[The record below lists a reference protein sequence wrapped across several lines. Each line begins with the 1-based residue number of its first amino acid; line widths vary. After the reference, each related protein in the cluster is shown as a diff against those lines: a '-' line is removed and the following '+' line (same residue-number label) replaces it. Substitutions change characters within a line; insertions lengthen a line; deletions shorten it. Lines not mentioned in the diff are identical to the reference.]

1 MQAPTTNDLFA
12 FPTLRAGV
20 QVENTDG
27 GIALIYGNQSCDIF
41 ADGETKEPLR
51 ALIDSMRNGNATVDD
66 LRARHRSVAA
76 SIDPLLE
83 ELDRLGLVTESRFEW
98 PTDVRSGPEFNA
110 RIRDLAVRVMRSRCN
125 SRLFSM
131 MEDGSLTREM
141 LIGYALEY
149 YYLVREAPGLIAPVM
164 SQADSRKNRQAIQ
177 RFLVSELDHDLM
189 LAESLKAAGIDTS
202 DGKLDYLVPLPS
214 TFALCAALG
223 VYAKQHPLSFKS
235 ILFLFEIPSIR
246 FNEALTAHCEKV
258 GLSKAFSAPLLTHA
272 NINDSL
278 DHEDVTAELLS
289 DLTAIS
295 REEQLVVE
303 KNVVLAIETM
313 AQQEEEII
321 DYYGRPNAV
330 IPRIFQ

>member
-1 MQAPTTNDLFA
+1 
-12 FPTLRAGV
+12 
-20 QVENTDG
+20 
-27 GIALIYGNQSCDIF
+27 
-41 ADGETKEPLR
+41 
-51 ALIDSMRNGNATVDD
+51 
-66 LRARHRSVAA
+66 
-76 SIDPLLE
+76 
-83 ELDRLGLVTESRFEW
+83 
-98 PTDVRSGPEFNA
+98 
-110 RIRDLAVRVMRSRCN
+110 
-125 SRLFSM
+125 M
-131 MEDGSLTREM
+131 MEDGSLSREV

-149 YYLVREAPGLIAPVM
+149 YYLVREAPGLIAPAL

-202 DGKLDYLVPLPS
+202 EGKLDYLVPLPS

-235 ILFLFEIPSIR
+235 ILFLFEIPSIQ
-246 FNEALTAHCEKV
+246 FNEALTAHCARV
-258 GLSKAFSAPLLTHA
+258 GLPASFAAPLLRHA

-278 DHEDVTAELLS
+278 DHEDITAELLG

-295 REEQLVVE
+295 PEEQIVVE

-313 AQQEEEII
+313 AQQEDELIA
-321 DYYGRPNAV
+321 YYGRPNAV

>member
-1 MQAPTTNDLFA
+1 MQAPTTNDLFT

-20 QVENTDG
+20 EVENTDD

-51 ALIDSMRNGNATVDD
+51 ALIDSMRKGNATVDD

-83 ELDRLGLVTESRFEW
+83 ELDRLGLVTESKFEW

-110 RIRDLAVRVMRSRCN
+110 RIRDLAVRAMRSRCN

-131 MEDGSLTREM
+131 MEEGALTREM

-149 YYLVREAPGLIAPVM
+149 YYLVREAPGLIAPVI

-246 FNEALTAHCEKV
+246 FNEALTAHCAKV
-258 GLSKAFSAPLLTHA
+258 GLPKAFSAPLLTHA

>member
-1 MQAPTTNDLFA
+1 MQAPSTNDLFR

-20 QVENTDG
+20 KVEDTGDA
-27 GIALIYGNQSCDIF
+27 IALIYGNQSCDIS
-41 ADGETKEPLR
+41 ADRESKEPLR
-51 ALIDSMRNGNATVDD
+51 ALIDSIISGNATVDE
-66 LRARHRSVAA
+66 LRARHGSVAA

-83 ELDRLGLVTESRFEW
+83 ELDRLGLVTESKFEA
-98 PTDVRSGPEFNA
+98 PADARSGQEFNA
-110 RIRDLAVRVMRSRCN
+110 RIRDLAVRATRSRCN

-131 MEDGSLTREM
+131 MDDGSLTREM

-149 YYLVREAPGLIAPVM
+149 YYLVREAPGLIAPAL

-189 LAESLKAAGIDTS
+189 LIESLKSAGIDTS

-223 VYAKQHPLSFKS
+223 VYAKQHLLSFKS
-235 ILFLFEIPSIR
+235 ILFLFEIPSVR
-246 FNEALTAHCEKV
+246 FNEALTAYCAKV
-258 GLSKAFSAPLLTHA
+258 GLPQAFSAPLLRHA

-278 DHEDVTAELLS
+278 DHEDVTFELLS

-321 DYYGRPNAV
+321 DYYGRPNVA

>member
-1 MQAPTTNDLFA
+1 MQAPGTTELFN
-12 FPTLRAGV
+12 FPTLRSGV
-20 QVENTDG
+20 EIEDSED
-27 GIALIYGNQSCDIF
+27 GIALIYGNQSCDISTSGD
-41 ADGETKEPLR
+41 AKQSMR
-51 ALIDSMRNGNATVDD
+51 ALVNALKDGNSSIDD
-66 LRARHRSVAA
+66 LRVRHQSLAT

-83 ELDRLGLVTESRFEW
+83 ELDRLGLVTESKFEW
-98 PTDVRSGPEFNA
+98 PLDARSGQEFNSH
-110 RIRDLAVRVMRSRCN
+110 IRDLAIRATRTRCK

-131 MEDGSLTREM
+131 MKDGSLTREM

-149 YYLVREAPGLIAPVM
+149 YYLVREALGLIAPAL
-164 SQADSRKNRQAIQ
+164 SQADSRRNRQAVQ

-189 LAESLKAAGIDTS
+189 LADCLNAAGIDIS
-202 DGKLDYLVPLPS
+202 QGKLDYLIPLPS
-214 TFALCAALG
+214 TFALCVALG
-223 VYAKQHPLSFKS
+223 VYAKQHLLSFKS

-246 FNEALTAHCEKV
+246 FNDMLSTYCSKV
-258 GLSKAFSAPLLTHA
+258 GLPDGFSAPLFNHA

-278 DHEDVTAELLS
+278 DHEDVTADLLN

-303 KNVVLAIETM
+303 KNVVLTVETM

-321 DYYGRPNAV
+321 NYYGQPNAV